1 MTQDALLKAIE
12 DDALAE
18 KAVLLKEAEDAV
30 SAIMQQARAESTA
43 WKEKRIALVKDSLA
57 NKKAG
62 FIGTARVKAGALKL
76 RLRRALAKEVL
87 EETVK
92 LLEAAQKSERETLM
106 NRFYNE
112 LKAEWVKAGLADGD
126 TPTALVNPLDV
137 GLIKADGIELKGD
150 DGIGFGVVFISKDG
164 KTRFEN
170 SISGRMK
177 RAAKALEVEV
187 DRILFNK

>member
-18 KAVLLKEAEDAV
+18 KAVLLKEAEEAV

-43 WKEKRIALVKDSLA
+43 WKEKRIALVKVSLA

-62 FIGTARVKAGALKL
+62 LLGAARVRANALKL
-76 RLRRALAKEVL
+76 RLRRSLAKEVL
-87 EETVK
+87 EEAAK
-92 LLEAAQKSERETLM
+92 LLEASQKGERQTLI

-112 LKAEWVKAGLADGD
+112 LKAEWVKAGLAPGD

-137 GLIKADGIELKGD
+137 GLIKADGNELKGD
-150 DGIGFGVVFISKDG
+150 GGIGFGVVFISKDG

-170 SISGRMK
+170 TINGRMK

-187 DRILFNK
+187 DSILFNK

>member
-18 KAVLLKEAEDAV
+18 KAVLLKEAEEAV
-30 SAIMQQARAESTA
+30 SAIMQQARAESAA
-43 WKEKRIALVKDSLA
+43 WKEKRMALVKDSLA
-57 NKKAG
+57 KKKAG
-62 FIGTARVKAGALKL
+62 LTGTARVRAGALKL
-76 RLRRALAKEVL
+76 SLRRKLAEEVL
-87 EETVK
+87 RETAK
-92 LLEAAQKSERETLM
+92 LLEAAQKSERETLI

-112 LKAEWVKAGLADGD
+112 LKAEWVKAGLARGD
-126 TPTALVNPLDV
+126 MPTALVNPLDV

-170 SISGRMK
+170 TISGRMK
-177 RAAKALEVEV
+177 RAAKALEVEL